1 MRFGLVMQTFSN
13 ILGLLM
19 NMFTSSH
26 RKRALVALFFAAC
39 VTIPAGSVAEP
50 NAVPK
55 PAWQEVGF
63 LNFKGGVK
71 SFRDAQRAATP
82 NAADWRE
89 ATLGL
94 ALCLHQAQPDTESDK
109 KEAATLYDALIT
121 QAADWDLLPVVLLLR
136 ARLAERIDYFG
147 DVQDPQLARSLYERI
162 ITDYPD
168 HPLSNQAALFR
179 SQQLIFTMDQTVA
192 QEGVDLME
200 AWLAA
205 HPENELAA
213 LHWMLLGA
221 AQQYPLKQ
229 PGKAVAAYER
239 AMKAGLP
246 PSVKRDSYYW
256 KLANLA
262 EQANDIDTAAHYY
275 RLIMTEQPRSG
286 FTYESFVQLKEL
298 GFTPPPLLDP
308 FTEAP
313 AEKEGP

>member
-1 MRFGLVMQTFSN
+1 
-13 ILGLLM
+13 M
-19 NMFTSSH
+19 NMFTSSKQ
-26 RKRALVALFFAAC
+26 KRALVAFVIAAC
-39 VTIPAGSVAEP
+39 VAVPAGSMADSSAAP
-50 NAVPK
+50 N
-55 PAWQEVGF
+55 PAWEEVGF

-121 QAADWDLLPVVLLLR
+121 QAADWELLPVVLLLR

-147 DVQDPQLARSLYERI
+147 DPQDPQLARSLYERI

-168 HPLSNQAALFR
+168 HPLSNQVALFR
-179 SQQLIFTMDQTVA
+179 SQQLIFTMDRTVA

-200 AWLAA
+200 AWLAT
-205 HPENELAA
+205 HPDNPLAA

-221 AQQYPLKQ
+221 AHQYPLKQ
-229 PGKAVAAYER
+229 PGKAVAAYEH
-239 AMKAGLP
+239 AMRAGLP
-246 PSVKRDSYYW
+246 PSVKLDSYYW

-262 EQANDIDTAAHYY
+262 EQADDKDTAARYY
-275 RLIMTEQPRSG
+275 RLIITEQPRSG

-313 AEKEGP
+313 VEREAP